1 MRQKDR
7 MTS

>member
-1 MRQKDR
+1 MTSGDR